1 MKKPIVTLIALLVVG
16 LAVWLFFSFLRPA
29 ATLAESTA
37 IGGPQSAAN
46 TKSASLAKQT
56 KAEADEDAAI
66 EAAHVAE
73 RLRDRK
79 ERDEREEREYN
90 TLIVFYGQVLDQFA
104 QPVSTARVE
113 YDSVG
118 GSFEGNRELTTDSQG
133 RFTITGIRGKRLRIR
148 VTHAGYYNNDYGSSY
163 FVYAGNDR
171 GPDFKPDPAK
181 PEIFRLRK
189 KGEAAELIRQEDRV
203 LFVKED
209 GHARSFSLYDHSRRR
224 DQPDYVILQGVDTT
238 ELDKNG
244 KPIRRLEMVV
254 PKGGIQQRT
263 DPFAFVAPSDGY
275 QPSMYYMRP
284 EFFGGQLDYFVKF
297 DNGNYG
303 RFTIGGGSGQYNVES
318 FLNPDQSPNLEYDPA
333 QEITFVRTGRM
344 GIDLLYPASDDPNK
358 PTPKST
364 PSKPVERPGGS
375 LIERR
380 RNAEPP
386 PAPPPAPP
394 RG

>member
-16 LAVWLFFSFLRPA
+16 LALWLFFSFLRPT
-29 ATLAESTA
+29 ATLAENTA
-37 IGGPQSAAN
+37 TGRQQLTPTA
-46 TKSASLAKQT
+46 KSALVVNQT
-56 KAEADEDAAI
+56 KAEEDEDAAI

-90 TLIVFYGQVLDQFA
+90 TLIVFYGLVLDQFD

-171 GPDFKPDPAK
+171 GPDFKPNPAN

-224 DQPDYVILQGVDTT
+224 DQPDYVILQGVDTA
-238 ELDKNG
+238 ELDRQG

-263 DPFAFVAPSDGY
+263 DPFAFIAPSDGY
-275 QPSMYYMRP
+275 QPSMYFMRP
-284 EFFGGQLDYFVKF
+284 EFFGGKFDYFVRF

-303 RFTIGGGSGQYNVES
+303 RFTIMGGGGDYLIES
-318 FLNPDQSPNLEYDPA
+318 FLNPDQSPNLEYDKDK
-333 QEITFVRTGRM
+333 EITFVRTGRM

-358 PTPKST
+358 PLPKST
-364 PSKPVERPGGS
+364 PAKPVERPGGS

-380 RNAEPP
+380 RNA
-386 PAPPPAPP
+386 APP